1 MAKWVS
7 YLAAFVLIAHG
18 LIHLMGTT
26 VYLRLGEI
34 TGFAYK
40 TTLLGGRWDVGGVG
54 IGVFGAMWAVAAVGF
69 FVAAIAMLTGLSWWQ
84 PTLMVVTIFSLVLT
98 GLDSRLAFAGVIMNI
113 VILGVVFWSRRPS
126 LHASS
131 QPSGAHQRDRV

>member
-1 MAKWVS
+1 MVKWVS

-18 LIHLMGTT
+18 LIHLLGTT

-69 FVAAIAMLTGLSWWQ
+69 VVTAIAMLTGLSWWS
-84 PTLMVVTIFSLVLT
+84 PALMVVTVFSLVLT
-98 GLDSRLAFAGVIMNI
+98 GLDSSLAFAGVIVNI
-113 VILGVVFWSRRPS
+113 VILAVIFWVRRSS
-126 LHASS
+126 LYASS
-131 QPSGAHQRDRV
+131 PPSRAHSRDRV